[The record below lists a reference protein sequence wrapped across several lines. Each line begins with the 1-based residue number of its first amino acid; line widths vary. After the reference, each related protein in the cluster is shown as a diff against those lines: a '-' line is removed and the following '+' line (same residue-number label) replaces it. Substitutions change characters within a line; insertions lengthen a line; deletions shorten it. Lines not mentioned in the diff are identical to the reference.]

1 MASQLNE
8 EGELIFGEQ
17 LEISK
22 KVIFAKSSYLQDY
35 FLVDSLFEQ
44 LNIFEQQIGVSFWK
58 THIIFGKLK
67 LKFKSNRKIQNWF
80 LTLWNGLIQEIILS
94 PNFFDPKQYL
104 PFPSSK
110 LFEFI

>member
-1 MASQLNE
+1 MPNTREDCGKEVKCVASQVNE

-44 LNIFEQQIGVSFWK
+44 LNIFEQQIGV
-58 THIIFGKLK
+58 
-67 LKFKSNRKIQNWF
+67 
-80 LTLWNGLIQEIILS
+80 ILS
-94 PNFFDPKQYL
+94 L
-104 PFPSSK
+104 ES
-110 LFEFI
+110 